1 MAPATV
7 ASADSTVKK
16 NGSKIIQTKDDA
28 AAADIEKADIL
39 PHVQISKLFSRNVV
53 FKIWKTATEHL
64 VREVCF
70 SHRGKKF
77 FRLT

>member
-1 MAPATV
+1 
-7 ASADSTVKK
+7 
-16 NGSKIIQTKDDA
+16 
-28 AAADIEKADIL
+28 L